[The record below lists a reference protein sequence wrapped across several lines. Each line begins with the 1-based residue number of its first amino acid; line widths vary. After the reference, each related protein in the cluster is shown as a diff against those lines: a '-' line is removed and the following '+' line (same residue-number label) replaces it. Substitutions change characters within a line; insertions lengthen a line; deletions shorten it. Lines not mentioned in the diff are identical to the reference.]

1 MVIIRQRKKVF
12 EKSKNN
18 VINPS
23 FFPNKR
29 FTFVAPI
36 FPDPYFLIS
45 SFFLNLKIMYPNGI
59 DPIK

>member
-1 MVIIRQRKKVF
+1 MVIIRQMKKVF

-18 VINPS
+18 VTNPN

-29 FTFVAPI
+29 LTFVAPI

-45 SFFLNLKIMYPNGI
+45 SFFLNL
-59 DPIK
+59 